1 MPVMKIKH
9 LAIISLMVTAVLAA
23 SCGKSGSTTAASR
36 RAATPIGSFD
46 RDSAYRFVEE
56 QVAFGPRAPGTAAH
70 DSCADYIISKLQ
82 QYELDTIL
90 IQRGTVTA
98 YDGSTLPITNI
109 IAGNKPNVRH
119 RVALA
124 AHYDT
129 RAWADRESDDNLRA
143 QPILGA
149 NDGASGVAVLLEIA
163 RNIQLREPEIG
174 VDLLFFDAEDQG
186 APDEPGGHSG
196 GWCLGSQYWLEH
208 REPYRSD
215 NLPAYGILLDM
226 VGGRNARFYY
236 DLYSQENAQTAC
248 IKVWGEADALGYGH
262 IFVRRL
268 GGSVLDDHVFM
279 TNRGIPTADV
289 IELYN
294 ETTGSFPP
302 YWHTHDDDMRNISRT
317 TLDAVGKTVLNVLYK
332 EHP

>member
-1 MPVMKIKH
+1 MKIKQ
-9 LAIISLMVTAVLAA
+9 LATLALAVAALITAA
-23 SCGKSGSTTAASR
+23 CGKTGTTARTPSP
-36 RAATPIGSFD
+36 AATPLGAFN

-56 QVAFGPRAPGTAAH
+56 QVAFGPRVPGTAGH
-70 DSCADYIISKLQ
+70 DSCASYIISKLR
-82 QYELDTIL
+82 QYGIDTML
-90 IQRGTVTA
+90 IQRGTVETH
-98 YDGSTLPITNI
+98 DGSILPITNI
-109 IAGNKPNVRH
+109 IAGHNPKAGR

-129 RAWADRESDDNLRA
+129 RAMADREYDDSLRA
-143 QPILGA
+143 LPILGA

-163 RNIQLREPEIG
+163 RNLQLREPEVG

-186 APDEPGGHSG
+186 APDELAGHGG
-196 GWCLGSQYWLEH
+196 GWCLGSQYWAEH

-215 NLPAYGILLDM
+215 NLPAYGVLLDM

-236 DLYSQENAQTAC
+236 DLFSQDNAPTAC
-248 IKVWGEADALGYGH
+248 IKVWGEAEALGYGH

-268 GGSVLDDHVFM
+268 GGSVLDDHVYM

-302 YWHTHDDDMRNISRT
+302 YWHTHADDMRNISHT
-317 TLDAVGKTVLNVLYK
+317 TLGAVGTTVLNVLYK
-332 EHP
+332 ERP